1 MSILRSNAQTGLA
14 TGVLVLLGTALLLSG
29 CDLSEDEDLSPL
41 LGSWTIQEVEV
52 DGVDRTPN
60 LDAKFV
66 QLVLSFRESGEG
78 TEFFNVVGEREN
90 EGAPLDVRGQF
101 DLDND
106 DREVTFFPD
115 DGTSITGSITLDFAR
130 PGPNRLQLSAEED
143 GDEDRFLA
151 LLELDVQGEVDRLV
165 VRLASESGVSSG
177 RSRSGRRGF
186 EYVANG
192 ITGYAGCRYPCSAS
206 RAPCSSYVSG
216 SEGTGASRPSM

>member
-90 EGAPLDVRGQF
+90 EGAPPRC
-101 DLDND
+101 
-106 DREVTFFPD
+106 P
-115 DGTSITGSITLDFAR
+115 GTI
-130 PGPNRLQLSAEED
+130 
-143 GDEDRFLA
+143 
-151 LLELDVQGEVDRLV
+151 
-165 VRLASESGVSSG
+165 
-177 RSRSGRRGF
+177 
-186 EYVANG
+186 
-192 ITGYAGCRYPCSAS
+192 
-206 RAPCSSYVSG
+206 
-216 SEGTGASRPSM
+216 